1 MKTNFKL
8 LLFLCFFLGTT
19 LVTKAQDLNL
29 KIMSFNIQQ
38 PNGTNWDARKANVA
52 SIFNTTQADVV
63 GTQEAVNYQRDY
75 IAQQTGYAWFGTGRD
90 GGDNGEGSWIYYKA
104 NKYTLD
110 TANSGSFW
118 MSNTPTVPSSFG
130 GSYNRICTYVHLIE
144 KSSGKGFYLFN
155 AHFPTPDLPDARLKS
170 MKLLTQRM
178 NSRAIPSDPVY
189 ATGDFNSNETDATTV
204 WMKNGSDNP
213 IKCRDTYRDVN
224 PTGSVN
230 TGFGTKYDYIY
241 CPNDAKYVSLSSW
254 VISSPVGSDHF
265 AIAAEVQ
272 FKGQSNPPITHNIPG
287 KIEAEQ
293 YSNASGV
300 ELENTTDTGA
310 GKNIGYLDVN
320 DWVEYKV
327 NVATTGNYNFELRV
341 ASTVDNSKIN
351 VLVDGQLNQSIT
363 FPLTNG
369 WQTWQTITKTIDL
382 SSGLHTIK
390 LQVVNS
396 GLNLNWFNFFSSSPV
411 NFPIP
416 GKIEAEQY
424 ASASGVEL
432 ENTTDTGAGKN
443 ISYLDVNDWVEYKV
457 NVATTGNYNFELRV
471 ASTVDNSKI
480 NVLVDGQLNQS
491 ITFPLTNGWQTWQT
505 ITKTIDLSSG
515 LHTIKLQVVNSGLN
529 LNWFNFF
536 SSSPVN
542 FPIPGKIEAEQYAS
556 ASGVELENTTDTGAG
571 KNISYLD
578 VNDWVEYK
586 VNVATAGNYNFELR
600 VASTVDN
607 AKINVLVDGQLNQ
620 AITFPLTNGWQNWQ
634 TITKN
639 IDLTA
644 GLHTLKLQ
652 VVTAGFN
659 LNWLNFT
666 SSNPTNLSIPG
677 KIEAE
682 NYAITYGTQLEDTS
696 DTGGGKNVGYFDVND
711 ILEYNVNV
719 ISTANYTFGI
729 RVASLDTSGRINILV
744 DNQFKKTIDL
754 PITGGWQIWQT
765 LNASLDLTQGS
776 HVLKIEVVK
785 SGFNLNWFNFSNTAF
800 SRSIETKTVNAVNT
814 ASFYPNPA
822 SDYIHF
828 DQEQEWV
835 IYSLSGEKLLEGK
848 SQKADVSNLKSG
860 IYTLLL
866 GGQRKKI
873 VIN

>member
-118 MSNTPTVPSSFG
+118 MSNTPAVPSSFG
-130 GSYNRICTYVHLIE
+130 GSYNRICTYVRLIE
-144 KSSGKGFYLFN
+144 KSTGKGFYIFN

-293 YSNASGV
+293 YSSASGV

-369 WQTWQTITKTIDL
+369 WQ
-382 SSGLHTIK
+382 
-390 LQVVNS
+390 
-396 GLNLNWFNFFSSSPV
+396 
-411 NFPIP
+411 
-416 GKIEAEQY
+416 A
-424 ASASGVEL
+424 
-432 ENTTDTGAGKN
+432 
-443 ISYLDVNDWVEYKV
+443 
-457 NVATTGNYNFELRV
+457 
-471 ASTVDNSKI
+471 
-480 NVLVDGQLNQS
+480 
-491 ITFPLTNGWQTWQT
+491 WQT

-719 ISTANYTFGI
+719 TSTANYTFGI

-765 LNASLDLTQGS
+765 LNSSLDLTQGN

-822 SDYIHF
+822 TDYILF

>member
-130 GSYNRICTYVHLIE
+130 GSYNRICTYVRLIE
-144 KSSGKGFYLFN
+144 KSTGKGFYIFN

-224 PTGSVN
+224 PTGTVN

-457 NVATTGNYNFELRV
+457 NVA
-471 ASTVDNSKI
+471 
-480 NVLVDGQLNQS
+480 
-491 ITFPLTNGWQTWQT
+491 
-505 ITKTIDLSSG
+505 
-515 LHTIKLQVVNSGLN
+515 
-529 LNWFNFF
+529 
-536 SSSPVN
+536 
-542 FPIPGKIEAEQYAS
+542 
-556 ASGVELENTTDTGAG
+556 NT
-571 KNISYLD
+571 
-578 VNDWVEYK
+578 
-586 VNVATAGNYNFELR
+586 GNYNFELR

-719 ISTANYTFGI
+719 TSTANYTFSI

-765 LNASLDLTQGS
+765 LNASLDLTQGN

-785 SGFNLNWFNFSNTAF
+785 SGFNLNWFNFSNSAF